1 MNRRIVSASL
11 ALACLVTIGAS
22 IPAQAGDWG
31 RLGYGHHHDGP
42 LPVTGAGSAN
52 TSSMAMGSSSNL
64 GLTPLIRCGLTG
76 IRTSKLFHERRL
88 RPALDDNPG
97 GGGSSPSV

>member
-1 MNRRIVSASL
+1 MNRRIVPASL

-42 LPVTGAGSAN
+42 PAGYW
-52 TSSMAMGSSSNL
+52 GWKRKHFQHRHGHWQQL
-64 GLTPLIRCGLTG
+64 EP
-76 IRTSKLFHERRL
+76 
-88 RPALDDNPG
+88 RPYAAYPMR
-97 GGGSSPSV
+97 PYRHPHF